1 MDLNIPIVPKFPFRG
16 LTANVLQC
24 LQCLHKL
31 PVRLEA
37 FESLTLLMP
46 TGMAV
51 GPRRLT
57 IRSLLHELMKPTIVT
72 QVDCMG
78 CSLKSGKPMK
88 SAFSKRMC
96 IARFPQV
103 LVFHILQSQWTSNT
117 LSKRYEPVNYEEYL
131 NIGDLPDWIDILKS
145 DASLKAAGDPQ
156 ATSTLIQPPT
166 RTKRINY
173 TLRALIAHSGE
184 AESGHFF
191 TCRRIPETPQR
202 VDYKW
207 VFVSDDHVSQL
218 DGPEPFLF
226 KPYLLFYEK
235 S

>member
-1 MDLNIPIVPKFPFRG
+1 MDLNIPVVPKFPFRG
-16 LTANVLQC
+16 LTANFLQC

-46 TGMAV
+46 TGV
-51 GPRRLT
+51 IGGPRRLT

-78 CSLKSGKPMK
+78 CSLKQGKPMK

-96 IARFPQV
+96 IARFPPV
-103 LVFHILQSQWTSNT
+103 LVFHILQSQWTANT
-117 LSKRYEPVNYEEYL
+117 LSKRHETVNYEEYL

-145 DASLKAAGDPQ
+145 DASLKAAGEPQ
-156 ATSTLIQPPT
+156 APLAQPPNQS
-166 RTKRINY
+166 KRINY
-173 TLRALIAHSGE
+173 KLRALIAHSGE

-191 TCRRIPETPQR
+191 TCRRIPKTPQLAE
-202 VDYKW
+202 YKW
-207 VFVSDDHVSQL
+207 VFVSDDYVMPL
-218 DGPEPFLF
+218 EGVEPFHF